1 MSDEPH
7 NPELDAD
14 APSPKGL
21 AVTTDK
27 PYRMLVVSDLAG
39 SESGS
44 LSGSL
49 AIAVVEVKPDSF
61 VELMRQAAP
70 AASAAL
76 PAR

>member
-1 MSDEPH
+1 MTDEPH
-7 NPELDAD
+7 NADLDTD

-44 LSGSL
+44 LSGPL
-49 AIAVVEVKPDSF
+49 AGG
-61 VELMRQAAP
+61 
-70 AASAAL
+70 
-76 PAR
+76 